1 MRPEHDCAL
10 KTGASLMT
18 ATAGL
23 LGHLTPLGYPHVVDG
38 VTSYDDL
45 QSMTPQQRGEHFRE
59 SLVLDPAQWRSNEQD
74 LADRLRE
81 QALEREERLR
91 GQAS

>member
-1 MRPEHDCAL
+1 
-10 KTGASLMT
+10 
-18 ATAGL
+18 
-23 LGHLTPLGYPHVVDG
+23 VDG

-45 QSMTPQQRGEHFRE
+45 QAMTPQQRSEHFRT
-59 SLVLDPAQWRSNEQD
+59 SLVLDPAQWRPNEQA

-81 QALEREERLR
+81 QVLEREERLR